1 MRKINIGLIG
11 WGTVGTGVLK
21 ILRKNGAL
29 IAQRLGAKPVIT
41 RIADLDLKRE
51 RGIKVSPAI
60 LTRDAHRILNDPRIE
75 IVVELIG
82 GLEPAREY
90 IYESL
95 RRGKQVVTANKALL
109 AEKGRELFLF
119 ARKHRSSIFYEASVG
134 GGIPVIKS
142 LREGMVANKIISVL
156 GIINGTCNY
165 ILSRME
171 EERKSLKSVLSEA
184 QKRGYAEPDPTLD
197 LEGID
202 SAHKLVIL
210 ASLAFGGWI
219 DFKKVY
225 IEGIGEIHPEDIIY
239 TGDLGYR
246 IKLLG
251 IAKRTP
257 SGVEIRVH
265 PTLLA
270 KQHSLA
276 SVGGVYNAIC
286 VEGDFCGQNIFQGQG
301 AGQGPAASSV
311 VADLV
316 EAGREILSGNRG
328 GLSPGDDIL
337 PRLKILPIDSVEC
350 QHYMRIPA
358 IDRPGVLA
366 KISSILG
373 TFGISIASVIQRG
386 RGKKGVVPL
395 ILMTHKARER
405 ALRSAVARISRLS
418 VVKGRCLRLR
428 VEE

>member
-29 IAQRLGAKPVIT
+29 VAQRLGARPVIS
-41 RIADLDLKRE
+41 RIADLDLRKD

-60 LTRDAHRILNDPRIE
+60 LTRDADQILTDPGIE

-82 GLEPAREY
+82 GIEPAREY
-90 IYESL
+90 I
-95 RRGKQVVTANKALL
+95 RRALSAGKLVVTANKALL
-109 AEKGRELFLF
+109 AEKGRELFDF
-119 ARKHRSSIFYEASVG
+119 ARRHRSRIFYEASVG

-142 LREGMVANKIISVL
+142 LREGMVADRITSVL

-171 EERKSLKSVLSEA
+171 EERKPLKKVLAEA
-184 QKRGYAEPDPTLD
+184 QKKGYAEPDPALD

-219 DFKKVY
+219 DFNKVY
-225 IEGIGEIHPEDIIY
+225 VEGIGEILPEDIIY

-251 IAKRTP
+251 IAKRAT
-257 SGVEIRVH
+257 SGIEIRVH

-270 KQHSLA
+270 RQHSLA
-276 SVGGVYNAIC
+276 SVGEVYNAIY
-286 VEGDFCGQNIFQGQG
+286 VESDFCGQNIFQGQG
-301 AGQGPAASSV
+301 AGAGPAASSV

-316 EAGREILSGNRG
+316 EAGREILSGNRSE
-328 GLSPGDDIL
+328 LFPGPPIT
-337 PRLKILPIDSVEC
+337 PLKILPIESLQC
-350 QHYMRIPA
+350 RHYVRIPA

-373 TFGISIASVIQRG
+373 SFGISIASVIQRG
-386 RGKKGVVPL
+386 RRKKGVVPL
-395 ILMTHKARER
+395 ILMTHAAREK
-405 ALRSAVARISRLS
+405 ALRKAVSRINRLS
-418 VVKGRCLRLR
+418 VVRGRCLRLR